1 MQHHEGGAGHSPA
14 GTGFWRSRTG
24 LALVA
29 FLMIAAFYLLTEHTA
44 HTFGLLP
51 FLLLLGALLLPIFMQ
66 GGHDEGHGDHGQGG
80 EGMR

>member
-1 MQHHEGGAGHSPA
+1 MQDHEGGSDQAPA
-14 GTGFWRSRTG
+14 GTGFWRSRTR

-29 FLMIAAFYLLTEHTA
+29 FLAIAAFYLLTEHTA

-66 GGHDEGHGDHGQGG
+66 GGHDGDHRPRG
-80 EGMR
+80 EDTR